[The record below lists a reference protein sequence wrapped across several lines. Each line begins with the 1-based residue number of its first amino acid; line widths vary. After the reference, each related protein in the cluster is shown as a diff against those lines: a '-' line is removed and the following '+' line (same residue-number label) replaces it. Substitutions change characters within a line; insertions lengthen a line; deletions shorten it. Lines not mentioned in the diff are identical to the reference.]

1 MKTNTQV
8 LMARPRKQRTMNLYL
23 FPLRMLLLIAV
34 CAVVSSQDLLAS
46 DPVPAAKQKKPI
58 ALVGGTIHTASG
70 DILEKGTV
78 VFDKGKITAVGT
90 NVAIPD
96 GAERIDISGKHVYP
110 GLIDANTIMG
120 LRLCGSGVGR
130 LSNEGNAYS

>member
-34 CAVVSSQDLLAS
+34 CAVVSGQDLLAS

-58 ALVGGTIHTASG
+58 ALVGGTIHTVSG

-78 VFDKGKITAVGT
+78 VFDKEKNTAVGK
-90 NVAIPD
+90 NVAFPKGPMSI
-96 GAERIDISGKHVYP
+96 ISTG
-110 GLIDANTIMG
+110 
-120 LRLCGSGVGR
+120 
-130 LSNEGNAYS
+130 